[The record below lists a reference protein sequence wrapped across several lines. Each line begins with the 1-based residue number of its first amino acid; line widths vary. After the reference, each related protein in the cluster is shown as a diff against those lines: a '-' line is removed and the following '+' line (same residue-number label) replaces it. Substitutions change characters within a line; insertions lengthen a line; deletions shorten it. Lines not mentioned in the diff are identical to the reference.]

1 MRFLDIIDFRIKD
14 CTRIISQDINC
25 CFKDSETKHTR
36 FYDVG
41 RQLPCFFFIE
51 LKDASKHVFM
61 TKVHQRT
68 DEVKF
73 KFMIHLRLADI
84 GLNKIENR
92 LRKFF
97 IKTLDKF
104 IVVDDS
110 TKLLTNFD

>member
-1 MRFLDIIDFRIKD
+1 MRFLDIINFRIKD
-14 CTRIISQDINC
+14 CTRITPQDINRR
-25 CFKDSETKHTR
+25 FKYSETKHTR

-51 LKDASKHVFM
+51 LKDASKHIFV

-84 GLNKIENR
+84 SLNKIENR
-92 LRKFF
+92 LRNFF
-97 IKTLDKF
+97 IKTLDQL

-110 TKLLTNFD
+110 TKLLTCFD